1 MSAEEIPIQ
10 IVMTKNGMKIYSD
23 GKEVVPDEAIE
34 FLQTSDGTFK
44 VVVDET
50 KSTPSQGSSLVNAVE
65 TLNVLLKKNE
75 K

>member
-10 IVMTKNGMKIYSD
+10 IVMTKNGMKFYLD
-23 GKEVVPDEAIE
+23 GKEVIPDEAIE

-44 VVVDET
+44 VVIDET
-50 KSTPSQGSSLVNAVE
+50 KTTSSQDSLVNAVE
-65 TLNVLLKKNE
+65 TLNVLLKKND